1 MGTSRKIQSE
11 IPLISEMKIIN
22 AFKEQKNG

>member
-1 MGTSRKIQSE
+1 MGISRKIQSE
-11 IPLISEMKIIN
+11 IHLMSKMKIIN